1 MSNRNT
7 LQIKL
12 YFLCS
17 DFTKKRNKT
26 LKTMEKFAKKL
37 SICNGMCY
45 TDTVCLLAERRP
57 AVKKIF
63 SAILALTLLF
73 LSGCGGMSSLYCLPE
88 PSDELLELQE
98 ALKEVHEDDLSYLVP
113 TGGSRQEAVQLMD
126 LDRDGTEEAVAFFR
140 AEAGG
145 IRMAVLS
152 KSQEAYQVSALVECA
167 GDAIT
172 SVDYR
177 DLTGDGTLEIILS
190 CQLSEVVTQGLY
202 IYGYDGGA
210 ELLLSESCGR
220 YCLSDLNGDN
230 TAELYCIASSGP
242 DTPAVVK
249 SYQHQDGG
257 FLWIGDQPLQ
267 GAYGGI
273 QRIREET
280 LSDGQK
286 TLLITSL
293 LADGTM
299 VHDLLCTSGTEF
311 FNLAREEDTA
321 LLKSGHIRGFY
332 AYPQDMDGDGTVE
345 FSTAEALPVFGD
357 ETPQYIIRWQGYS
370 SDGPDREALLT
381 YHNFSGLWY
390 MTLPEA
396 WEGNITIRQEE
407 ASDRS
412 LVIFCRLTEEDPE
425 PFLTIYTLKGA
436 EGQAFVEEEQLTLI
450 TSDND
455 RIIAVGLDP
464 NAENWDGTITATEAA
479 ERFHMIYSS
488 EIIGQT
494 E

>member
-1 MSNRNT
+1 M
-7 LQIKL
+7 
-12 YFLCS
+12 
-17 DFTKKRNKT
+17 KR
-26 LKTMEKFAKKL
+26 
-37 SICNGMCY
+37 
-45 TDTVCLLAERRP
+45 
-57 AVKKIF
+57 IF
-63 SAILALTLLF
+63 GAILALTLLF
-73 LSGCGGMSSLYCLPE
+73 LSGCGGMASLYCLPE

-98 ALKEVHEDDLSYLVP
+98 ALKEVQKDDLGYLVP

-126 LDRDGTEEAVAFFR
+126 LDRDGTEEAMAFFR

-152 KSQEAYQVSALVECA
+152 KVQDTYQVSTLVECA
-167 GDAIT
+167 GDTIT

-202 IYGYDGGA
+202 IYGYNGGA

-220 YCLSDLNGDN
+220 YFLSDLDRDLM
-230 TAELYCIASSGP
+230 AELYCIASTGP

-249 SYQHQDGG
+249 CYRYQDEG
-257 FLWIGDQPLQ
+257 FLWVGDQPLQ
-267 GAYGGI
+267 SPFGDI
-273 QRIREET
+273 RRIREES
-280 LSDGQK
+280 LWDGQK
-286 TLLITSL
+286 TLLFTSL
-293 LADGTM
+293 LEDGTM
-299 VHDLLCTSGTEF
+299 VNDLLCTSGTEF
-311 FNLAREEDTA
+311 YNLAHGENTT

-345 FSTAEALPVFGD
+345 FSTAEALPVYG
-357 ETPQYIIRWQGYS
+357 EESPQHIIRWQGFS
-370 SDGPDREALLT
+370 SEGPAHQVIYT

-396 WEGNITIRQEE
+396 WEGNITIRQQE
-407 ASDRS
+407 SPTMS
-412 LVIFCRLTEEDPE
+412 LVTFCRLTEEEPE
-425 PFLTIYTLKGA
+425 PFLTIYTLKGE
-436 EGQAFVEEEQLTLI
+436 EGQAFVEENQLTPI

-455 RIIAVGLDP
+455 RIIAVGLSPD
-464 NAENWDGTITATEAA
+464 AENWDGTITPAEAA